1 MQMFDNINEFVKDD
15 LKREIRS
22 GSKVSIAAACFSI
35 YAYQELKE
43 QLSDIAELRFLFTS
57 PTFTT
62 ERAPKEKREF
72 FIPRQMREST
82 LCGSD
87 FEIKLRNE
95 LTQKAIAKECADWI
109 RQKVKFKSNIS
120 GDMMQGFVNVSNEQN
135 CTYQPF

>member
-1 MQMFDNINEFVKDD
+1 MININ

-22 GSKVSIAAACFSI
+22 GSKFSAAACFSI

-43 QLSDIAELRFLFTS
+43 QLSDIAELRFIFTS

-62 ERAPKEKREF
+62 ERAPKEKRGF

-87 FEIKLRNE
+87 LCS
-95 LTQKAIAKECADWI
+95 L
-109 RQKVKFKSNIS
+109 
-120 GDMMQGFVNVSNEQN
+120 
-135 CTYQPF
+135 